1 MTNLKGNFAGFIN
14 RTGLYRVWVPVRD
27 DGKGP
32 LVSIW
37 IDPAVTAF
45 EPDAREN
52 PASISSIGEKEIA
65 EPSDE
70 YPLCAY
76 GSAGRNFDESQAWLK
91 AKESGM

>member
-14 RTGLYRVWVPVRD
+14 RTGLYRVWVPLRD

-32 LVSIW
+32 LISIW

-52 PASISSIGEKEIA
+52 PGTASSIHQKEIA
-65 EPSDE
+65 DQNDE
-70 YPLCAY
+70 YPLCT
-76 GSAGRNFDESQAWLK
+76 
-91 AKESGM
+91 

>member
-1 MTNLKGNFAGFIN
+1 MTNRKDNCAGLIN
-14 RTGLYRVWVPVRD
+14 RSGLYRVWVPLHE

-32 LVSIW
+32 LISIW

-52 PASISSIGEKEIA
+52 PATLSSIGEKEIA
-65 EPSDE
+65 EPGDE
-70 YPLCAY
+70 SPLCAC
-76 GSAGRNFDESQAWLK
+76 GSALRNFDESQASLK